1 MGEVMNSMNI
11 SSQQNL
17 SEQEIMTDLLATEKH
32 ITSAYNTFITETTC
46 SNLRQN
52 LKNILNEEQSIH
64 ENLYNTMSQKG
75 WYTVSNAPSQEVQ
88 KAKDKFSSMQV

>member
-1 MGEVMNSMNI
+1 MPNMKQ
-11 SSQQNL
+11 QQNL
-17 SEQEIMTDLLATEKH
+17 SEQEILTDLLATEKH

-52 LKNILNEEQSIH
+52 LKNILTEEHSIH

-75 WYTVSNAPSQEVQ
+75 WYPVSDAPSQEVQ
-88 KAKDKFSSMQV
+88 KAKDKFSKMQV

>member
-1 MGEVMNSMNI
+1 MNMNQ
-11 SSQQNL
+11 QQNL

-52 LKNILNEEQSIH
+52 LKNILNEEHSIH
-64 ENLYNTMSQKG
+64 ETLYNTMNQKG
-75 WYTVSNAPSQEVQ
+75 WYPVSDAPSQEVQ
-88 KAKDKFSSMQV
+88 KAKDKFSKMQV